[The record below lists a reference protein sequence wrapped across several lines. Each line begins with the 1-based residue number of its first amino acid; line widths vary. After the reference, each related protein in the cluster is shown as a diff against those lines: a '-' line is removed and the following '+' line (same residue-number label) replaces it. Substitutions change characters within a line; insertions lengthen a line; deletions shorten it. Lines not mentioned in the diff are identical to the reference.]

1 MPEPSTPSLRRGLG
15 LWQAT
20 ALNVSN
26 MVGIGPFITIPLF
39 IAKMEGPQALVAWV
53 LAAILV
59 LCDGLVWSELGA
71 ALPGSGGSYHFLS
84 TIYGRTRWGRL
95 IPFLFVW
102 QFAVSGTLEM
112 ASGYIGA
119 LDYLAYI
126 VPDLAAW
133 PLPGGPATLAAVAA
147 LIMTGVLCRPIG
159 FLGPLGVVLATG
171 TIVTVSVVIVSGLAN
186 FRPELITLP
195 TDAFRLDRGFF
206 AGLGGAMLIAIYD
219 YLGYYNVCH
228 LGDEVVD
235 PGRTIPRA
243 VVISIVV
250 VAAIYLCMNT
260 VIIGVVPWQRAMASP
275 NIAAEFMETL
285 YGRTVAVAF
294 TALILWTVAACLFA
308 IQLGYSRV
316 LFAAARNRDFLGVFA
331 RVHPVHGYPGAAL
344 ICLGLLTAA
353 FCYWPLPKVID
364 AAVTVRI
371 VVQFIGQIVG
381 LHLLRQRL
389 PAERMP
395 FRMWLYPLPSLI
407 ALAGWLFV
415 LGTASVEALALAAA
429 VLASGTVV
437 FLLREWWVRAAAAVL
452 AVGLVLQPAWAG
464 DPQPAAAPA
473 IDPATRGVEVG
484 PDVRAELPA
493 AVLRFDA
500 AQGEAEMKPLAGPVE
515 WERFSADSVNA
526 PVAVT
531 IEPFAVAGT
540 RLAHRVRAAFTLHAP
555 LERLRAD
562 ETLRRSLGAEA
573 AADGKAATARLLTAE
588 ELAAA
593 GIPADAGGRERL
605 VALDLPLLNRVRI
618 RGVVRTVA
626 TEHPDGVEV
635 AWQFDERLRDHPQ
648 WRPTW
653 TRLEENELGERVA
666 GEPQPYAGCGGI
678 VAVRRLAVA
687 GGLDLLVVESRMVLA
702 EPEAW
707 FQGGNLLRSKIPLT
721 TQEGVRSL
729 RRRLESVR

>member
-1 MPEPSTPSLRRGLG
+1 
-15 LWQAT
+15 
-20 ALNVSN
+20 
-26 MVGIGPFITIPLF
+26 
-39 IAKMEGPQALVAWV
+39 
-53 LAAILV
+53 
-59 LCDGLVWSELGA
+59 LGA

-84 TIYGRTRWGRL
+84 TIYGQTRWGRL

-126 VPDLAAW
+126 VPDLATW
-133 PLPGGPATLAAVAA
+133 RLPGGPATLAALAA
-147 LIMTGVLCRPIG
+147 LAMTAVLCRPIG
-159 FLGPLGVVLATG
+159 FLGPLGVVLAAG
-171 TIVTVSVVIVSGLAN
+171 TIVTVSVVIVSGIAN

-195 TDAFRLDRGFF
+195 PDAFRIDRGFF

-228 LGDEVVD
+228 LGDEVVE

-243 VVISIVV
+243 VVISILV
-250 VAAIYLCMNT
+250 VASIYLCMNT

-285 YGRTVAVAF
+285 YGRTVAVGF

-316 LFAAARNRDFLGVFA
+316 LYAAARNRDFLGIFA

-344 ICLGLLTAA
+344 VCLGLLTAV

-381 LHLLRQRL
+381 LHLLRRRL

-415 LGTASVEALALAAA
+415 LGTSSVAALTLAAA
-429 VLASGTVV
+429 VLASGTVA
-437 FLLREWWVRAAAAVL
+437 FLLRERWVRAAAVLAAVL
-452 AVGLVLQPAWAG
+452 AVRSAAPAWAD
-464 DPQPAAAPA
+464 DPSPAAPA
-473 IDPATRGVEVG
+473 NDLASRGVEVAM
-484 PDVRAELPA
+484 DVRADLPA

-500 AQGEAEMKPLAGPVE
+500 PQGEADLKPLAGPVE

-540 RLAHRVRAAFTLHAP
+540 RLAHRVHASFALHAP
-555 LERLRAD
+555 LERLQAD

-593 GIPADAGGRERL
+593 GIVADAGGRERL

-635 AWQFDERLRDHPQ
+635 AWQFDDRLRDHPQ

-653 TRLEENELGERVA
+653 TRLEENELGARVA
-666 GEPQPYAGCGGI
+666 GEPQPYGGCGGI
-678 VAVRRLAVA
+678 VAVRRLAAA
-687 GGLDLLVVESRMVLA
+687 GGLDLLAVESRMVLA

-707 FQGGNLLRSKIPLT
+707 FQGGNLLRSKIPLA

-729 RRRLESVR
+729 RRRLESAR